1 MATFSTNQVRQLY
14 VAKAMGTVGT
24 ASTDGTIQVVG
35 DTAQTHLYFK
45 YKSPG
50 GQVRSDLINIA
61 SITSAKAT
69 DASNLVHKLTK
80 YKVALDST
88 INSGAPIAG

>member
-1 MATFSTNQVRQLY
+1 MATFSTNQVRNLY
-14 VAKAMGTVGT
+14 VAKAMGTVGE
-24 ASTDGTIQVVG
+24 ASADGTIQAAS
-35 DTAQTHLYFK
+35 DLAKTHLYFK